1 MGSAVSLVLE
11 RDRAMVSRVGRIA
24 ESTPIQGFVAGSGM
38 PADGLA
44 GPYCIVA
51 GVGAVADDAVGQGT
65 DSSRASRDIAVV
77 TMRRVEDRMNQAASL
92 ACRDAYLAMALL
104 ESATMKHL
112 ILDYGNVDV
121 LEPVVGHNSSAL
133 RIQLGSIQYADEAI
147 VCPVHNHWQ
156 LH

>member
-1 MGSAVSLVLE
+1 MGNAVSLVLE
-11 RDRAMVSRVGRIA
+11 RGRAMVSRLGRIA

-38 PADGLA
+38 PADGLV

-65 DSSRASRDIAVV
+65 DSSRASQGIAVV
-77 TMRRVEDRMNQAASL
+77 
-92 ACRDAYLAMALL
+92 AMALW

-112 ILDYGNVDV
+112 ILDCGNVDV
-121 LEPVVGHNSSAL
+121 LAPVAGHNSSAH
-133 RIQLGSIQYADEAI
+133 RIPLDSRQYADEAI
-147 VCPVHNHWQ
+147 VSPVHNHWR